1 RNDIPEGIATLGAFM
16 GYSHSHIGFDRGG
29 HGSVGSYSLGGYAS
43 WEHESGFYLDGIVKL
58 NRFESNVAG
67 KMSSGGAANGSY
79 RSNGLGG
86 HIETGMRFTDGN
98 WNLTPYAS
106 LTGFTADNPEY
117 HLSNGMESKSVD
129 TRSIYRELAVLN
141 MAATLPLV
149 FDAELNSIRERLNI
163 MKASPHNN
171 NVWGTTYNT
180 RNNVTTDA
188 GAGFEQTLTGMTVGI
203 DSRND
208 IPEGIAT
215 LGAFMGYS
223 HSHIGFDRGGH
234 GSVGSYSLGGYA
246 SWEHESGFY
255 LDGIVKLN
263 RFESNVAGKMSSGGA
278 ANGSYHS
285 NGLGGHIETGMRFT
299 DGNWNLTPY
308 ASLTGFTADN
318 PEYHLSNGM
327 ESKSV
332 DTRSIYRELGATLSY
347 NMRLGNGMEVEP
359 WLKAAVRKEFV
370 DDNRVK
376 VNNDGNF
383 VNDLSGRRG
392 I

>member
-1 RNDIPEGIATLGAFM
+1 
-16 GYSHSHIGFDRGG
+16 
-29 HGSVGSYSLGGYAS
+29 
-43 WEHESGFYLDGIVKL
+43 
-58 NRFESNVAG
+58 
-67 KMSSGGAANGSY
+67 
-79 RSNGLGG
+79 
-86 HIETGMRFTDGN
+86 
-98 WNLTPYAS
+98 
-106 LTGFTADNPEY
+106 
-117 HLSNGMESKSVD
+117 
-129 TRSIYRELAVLN
+129 VLN

-171 NVWGTTYNT
+171 NVWGATYNT

-188 GAGFEQTLTGMTVGI
+188 GAGFEQTLIGMTVGI

-278 ANGSYHS
+278 A
-285 NGLGGHIETGMRFT
+285 
-299 DGNWNLTPY
+299 
-308 ASLTGFTADN
+308 
-318 PEYHLSNGM
+318 
-327 ESKSV
+327 
-332 DTRSIYRELGATLSY
+332 
-347 NMRLGNGMEVEP
+347 
-359 WLKAAVRKEFV
+359 
-370 DDNRVK
+370 
-376 VNNDGNF
+376 
-383 VNDLSGRRG
+383 
-392 I
+392 